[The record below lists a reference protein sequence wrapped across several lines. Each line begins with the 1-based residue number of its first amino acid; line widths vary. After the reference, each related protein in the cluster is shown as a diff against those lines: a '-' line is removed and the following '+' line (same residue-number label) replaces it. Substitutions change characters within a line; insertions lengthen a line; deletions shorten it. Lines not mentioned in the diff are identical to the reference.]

1 MAVTYTIVFR
11 VRAAELDRFHMLLGG
26 VLDAMRAEAGFISA
40 TLHADPQDPH
50 RFLLHETWR
59 DHHEVVEVE
68 IKRAYRD
75 ALHATLPDLLEVP
88 REIGMWTP
96 LREDRRG

>member
-1 MAVTYTIVFR
+1 MAVTYAIVFR
-11 VRAAELDRFHMLLGG
+11 VRPAASDPFHALLGG
-26 VLDAMRAEAGFISA
+26 VLDAMRAEEGFISA
-40 TLHADPQDPH
+40 TLHADPADAH

-59 DHHEVVEVE
+59 DHDEVVAVE
-68 IKRAYRD
+68 IRRAYRD
-75 ALHATLPDLLEVP
+75 AWHAAPPELLEAP